1 MLLELYDKS
10 HKKLANLTGTKSP
23 HIQRT
28 LEYGDETLDFYYPAS
43 GPLLGQIA
51 AECYVRTDRQ
61 EYVVKAVEKSTA
73 SAWRKISCALNIEE
87 LEGTPFQDFE
97 TVEQTVKA
105 AAEFALAGTGWT
117 VDADANITKKR
128 TIRKEDDTTAWEV
141 VKQIVTTYRLELEID
156 AVNKRLKFHT
166 RRGRDRGAYF
176 IERLNLRSLGVK
188 TSSYGFYTRL
198 IPIGKDGLH
207 LWRDGQNYIE
217 NHQYSDKVITS
228 IWRDER
234 YTVTAALLEDAQARL
249 DEASTPVRAYT
260 AELVDLA
267 AQGDKYNALAYDL
280 GDTVLLV
287 SEKTDE
293 REKQRIVKLDEY
305 PDDPLANKAELSNV
319 KQTFAQLQKTEAEM
333 ATADAVA
340 IATKRTKKVLRDD
353 YLTKEETKVA
363 ISAMAESIELEV
375 SKKYLTV
382 ASGEAAIN
390 KALKDGKAYTDGKL
404 TEYSTTEETKSLISQ
419 SAEQISTEVSKTYAT
434 KTAVTESV
442 ASLHAAA
449 TQAQQTADKANA
461 DAASAQAAADKA
473 ATDAAAAAAEADKA
487 KQAAADAET
496 NAAADAQAKADAAQA
511 AAEKAAAADA
521 QAKAAAAEAAAKQA
535 AAVDAQKKADA
546 AQAAANQ
553 YTDTQL
559 TKYSTTEETK
569 SLISQSAEQI
579 STEVSKT
586 YATKTAV
593 TESVASLHAAATQA
607 QQTADKANAD
617 AASAQAAADKAAT
630 DAAAAAAEADKAKQA
645 AADAETNAAADAQAK
660 ADAAQAAA
668 EKAAAADA
676 QAKAAAAEAAAKQA
690 AAADAK
696 KKADAAKKE
705 AQDYTDGKLTE
716 YSTTDEVKSAIN
728 QTATQ
733 ISLEVSAQLS
743 GRNLLQ
749 YQNFEDKAG
758 GTAHTTLSNGVLTI
772 KFAANETGAFNV
784 RELAA
789 AALCNLARGRCI
801 TVSGRYKVIKP
812 FQSAAARLSWY
823 GKFASGTAQTLSY
836 SQNAALKM
844 DEVSAD
850 WIYYEK
856 TYTTDLLDEE
866 IEELGMMCEIT
877 PSKAG
882 TDGEIQWKDWVL
894 KISTPVQSG
903 TVRSKFAMDTSSATI
918 DAGRL
923 TFNSNTIVINSTNF
937 KLDASGNV
945 TASGTFK
952 SANGKWEAALQ
963 SGSLIMNYDGNRRVE
978 LFKASNYDG
987 GYLRLS
993 GTYGEWDATTT
1004 CAPNYISMRA
1014 SSKGQSLIM
1023 TPEYINLTENSKR
1036 RFATELGK
1044 NNGVPVSN
1052 SAVVQSPDGDVMARL
1067 MCGNV
1072 LGAPQAK
1079 LEFYYKFD
1087 DALWSVMSL
1096 FYDGSKNRVTL
1107 DTGKNAELYIKGRKF

>member
-43 GPLLGQIA
+43 GPWLGQIA

-249 DEASTPVRAYT
+249 DEASTPARAYT

-267 AQGDKYNALAYDL
+267 AQSDKYNALAYDL
-280 GDTVLLV
+280 GDAVLLV
-287 SEKTDE
+287 SEKTAE

-363 ISAMAESIELEV
+363 ISAMAESIVLEV

-442 ASLHAAA
+442 ASLQAAA

-496 NAAADAQAKADAAQA
+496 N
-511 AAEKAAAADA
+511 
-521 QAKAAAAEAAAKQA
+521 
-535 AAVDAQKKADA
+535 
-546 AQAAANQ
+546 
-553 YTDTQL
+553 
-559 TKYSTTEETK
+559 
-569 SLISQSAEQI
+569 
-579 STEVSKT
+579 
-586 YATKTAV
+586 
-593 TESVASLHAAATQA
+593 
-607 QQTADKANAD
+607 
-617 AASAQAAADKAAT
+617 
-630 DAAAAAAEADKAKQA
+630 
-645 AADAETNAAADAQAK
+645 
-660 ADAAQAAA
+660 
-668 EKAAAADA
+668 AAADA

-749 YQNFEDKAG
+749 YQNFEDKAAG
-758 GTAHTTLSNGVLTI
+758 GQHTTVTDGVLTVSFSASETVTFSV
-772 KFAANETGAFNV
+772 KEAADT
-784 RELAA
+784 
-789 AALCNLARGRCI
+789 ALCNLARGKCVTI
-801 TVSGRYKVIKP
+801 SGYYKIVKP
-812 FQSAAARLSWY
+812 FKSSAVRLALTY
-823 GKFASGTAQTLSY
+823 GYKSGANNQTLY
-836 SQNAALKM
+836 YTHNAAIKA
-844 DEVSAD
+844 DEESTD
-850 WIYYEK
+850 WIFYEK
-856 TYTTDLLDEE
+856 TYTTEMLDEE
-866 IEELGMMCEIT
+866 LVRMGMACEIT
-877 PSKAG
+877 PTKAE
-882 TDGEIQWKDWVL
+882 TDGQMQWKDWTL

-903 TVRSKFAMDTSSATI
+903 TVRSKFAMDANSVTI
-918 DAGRL
+918 DTGRL

-937 KLDASGNV
+937 KLDGNGNV
-945 TASGTFK
+945 TVKGSFESG
-952 SANGKWEAALQ
+952 NEQ
-963 SGSLIMNYDGNRRVE
+963 SGGYVSIKDGK
-978 LFKASNYDG
+978 LQIKY
-987 GYLRLS
+987 
-993 GTYGEWDATTT
+993 
-1004 CAPNYISMRA
+1004 
-1014 SSKGQSLIM
+1014 
-1023 TPEYINLTENSKR
+1023 
-1036 RFATELGK
+1036 
-1044 NNGVPVSN
+1044 
-1052 SAVVQSPDGDVMARL
+1052 DGDVNLFFDTTISGSGYGNMHI
-1067 MCGNV
+1067 CGPGGQDAIV
-1072 LGAPQAK
+1072 LQAQK
-1079 LEFYYKFD
+1079 DAGSGLYLFNKNGEYKTIIKG
-1087 DALWSVMSL
+1087 
-1096 FYDGSKNRVTL
+1096 DGSASFGATVYMSGDLVLPTDYNHVLYMNRSKL
-1107 DTGKNAELYIKGRKF
+1107 LPCKGQNALYCNWVNVRGIDGNGYWVLAGFFDYKGT

>member
-1 MLLELYDKS
+1 LLLELYDKS

-43 GPLLGQIA
+43 GPWLGQIA

-105 AAEFALAGTGWT
+105 AAEFALEGTGWT
-117 VDADANITKKR
+117 VETDTDITKKR

-141 VKQIVTTYRLELEID
+141 VKQIVSTYRVELEID
-156 AVNKRLKFHT
+156 AVNKRLLFHT

-176 IERLNLRSLGVK
+176 IERLNLRGLGVK

-198 IPIGKDGLH
+198 IPIGKDGLQ
-207 LWRDGQNYIE
+207 LWQDGKNYID
-217 NHQYSDKVITS
+217 NHQYSDKTITA

-249 DEASTPVRAYT
+249 AEASAPARAYT
-260 AELVDLA
+260 AELIDLA
-267 AQGDKYNALAYDL
+267 AQSDKYNALAYDL
-280 GDTVLLV
+280 GDAVLLV

-382 ASGEAAIN
+382 ASGEAAIS

-419 SAEQISTEVSKTYAT
+419 SAEQITAEVSKTYAT
-434 KTAVTESV
+434 TASV
-442 ASLHAAA
+442 EKSLDTLQAAA
-449 TQAQQTADKANA
+449 KSAQETADKANT
-461 DAASAQAAADKA
+461 DAANAQAAADKA

-487 KQAAADAET
+487 KQAAADAE
-496 NAAADAQAKADAAQA
+496 A
-511 AAEKAAAADA
+511 
-521 QAKAAAAEAAAKQA
+521 
-535 AAVDAQKKADA
+535 
-546 AQAAANQ
+546 
-553 YTDTQL
+553 
-559 TKYSTTEETK
+559 
-569 SLISQSAEQI
+569 
-579 STEVSKT
+579 
-586 YATKTAV
+586 
-593 TESVASLHAAATQA
+593 
-607 QQTADKANAD
+607 
-617 AASAQAAADKAAT
+617 
-630 DAAAAAAEADKAKQA
+630 
-645 AADAETNAAADAQAK
+645 NAAADAQAK

-789 AALCNLARGRCI
+789 TALCNLARGRCI
-801 TVSGRYKVIKP
+801 TVSGSYKVIKP

-823 GKFASGTAQTLSY
+823 GKFASETAQTLSY

-856 TYTTDLLDEE
+856 TYTTELLDEE
-866 IEELGMMCEIT
+866 IAELGMSCEIT
-877 PSKAG
+877 PSKAE
-882 TDGEIQWKDWVL
+882 TDGEIQWKDWTL

-903 TVRSKFAMDTSSATI
+903 TVRSKFAMDASSVTI
-918 DAGRL
+918 DTGRL

-945 TASGTFK
+945 TAAGTFK
-952 SANGKWEAALQ
+952 SANDKWEATLRY
-963 SGSLIMNYDGNRRVE
+963 GGLFMDYDGKRRVE
-978 LFKASNYDG
+978 LFKAGNYDG

-993 GTYGEWDATTT
+993 GTYNGEDAMATY
-1004 CAPNYISMRA
+1004 APNSIAMGSA
-1014 SSKGQSLIM
+1014 SKSAIM
-1023 TPEYINLTENSKR
+1023 TPEYISLTENSKS
-1036 RFATELGK
+1036 RFTITQGV
-1044 NNGVPVSN
+1044 NDGVPVSN

-1079 LEFYYKFD
+1079 LEFLYKVD
-1087 DALWSVMSL
+1087 NILWTVMNL
-1096 FYDGSKNRVTL
+1096 TYDGSKNRVTL
-1107 DTGKNAELYIKGRKF
+1107 YAGKNAELYIQGKKF

>member
-43 GPLLGQIA
+43 GPWVGQIA

-249 DEASTPVRAYT
+249 DEASTPARAYT

-267 AQGDKYNALAYDL
+267 AQSDKYNALAYDL
-280 GDTVLLV
+280 GDAVLLV
-287 SEKTDE
+287 SEKTAE

-319 KQTFAQLQKTEAEM
+319 KQTFAQLQKSEAEM

-382 ASGEAAIN
+382 ASGEVAIN

-419 SAEQISTEVSKTYAT
+419 SAEQITAEVSKTYAT
-434 KTAVTESV
+434 TASV
-442 ASLHAAA
+442 EKSLDTIQAAA
-449 TQAQQTADKANA
+449 KSAQETADKANN

-546 AQAAANQ
+546 A
-553 YTDTQL
+553 
-559 TKYSTTEETK
+559 
-569 SLISQSAEQI
+569 
-579 STEVSKT
+579 
-586 YATKTAV
+586 
-593 TESVASLHAAATQA
+593 
-607 QQTADKANAD
+607 
-617 AASAQAAADKAAT
+617 
-630 DAAAAAAEADKAKQA
+630 
-645 AADAETNAAADAQAK
+645 
-660 ADAAQAAA
+660 
-668 EKAAAADA
+668 
-676 QAKAAAAEAAAKQA
+676 
-690 AAADAK
+690 
-696 KKADAAKKE
+696 KKE

-749 YQNFEDKAG
+749 YQNFEDKAAG
-758 GTAHTTLSNGVLTI
+758 DQHTTVTDGILTVSFSASETVTFSV
-772 KFAANETGAFNV
+772 KEAADT
-784 RELAA
+784 
-789 AALCNLARGRCI
+789 ALCNLARGKCVTI
-801 TVSGRYKVIKP
+801 SGYYKIVKP
-812 FQSAAARLSWY
+812 FKSSAVRLALTY
-823 GKFASGTAQTLSY
+823 GYKSGANNQTLY
-836 SQNAALKM
+836 YTHNAAIKA
-844 DEVSAD
+844 DEESTD
-850 WIYYEK
+850 WIFYEK
-856 TYTTDLLDEE
+856 TYITEMLDEE
-866 IEELGMMCEIT
+866 LVRMGMACEIT
-877 PSKAG
+877 PTKAE
-882 TDGEIQWKDWVL
+882 TDGQMQWKDWSL

-903 TVRSKFAMDTSSATI
+903 TVRSKFAMDANSVTI
-918 DAGRL
+918 DTGRL

-937 KLDASGNV
+937 KLDGNGNV
-945 TASGTFK
+945 TVKGSFESG
-952 SANGKWEAALQ
+952 NEQ
-963 SGSLIMNYDGNRRVE
+963 SGGYVSIKDGK
-978 LFKASNYDG
+978 LQIKY
-987 GYLRLS
+987 
-993 GTYGEWDATTT
+993 
-1004 CAPNYISMRA
+1004 
-1014 SSKGQSLIM
+1014 
-1023 TPEYINLTENSKR
+1023 
-1036 RFATELGK
+1036 
-1044 NNGVPVSN
+1044 
-1052 SAVVQSPDGDVMARL
+1052 DGDVNLFFDTTISGSGYGNMHI
-1067 MCGNV
+1067 CGPGGQDAII
-1072 LGAPQAK
+1072 LQAQK
-1079 LEFYYKFD
+1079 DAGSGLYLFNKNGEYKTIIKG
-1087 DALWSVMSL
+1087 
-1096 FYDGSKNRVTL
+1096 DGSASFGATVYMSGDLALPADYNHVLYMNRSKL
-1107 DTGKNAELYIKGRKF
+1107 QPCKGQNALYCNWVNVRGIDGNGYWVLAGFFDYKGT

>member
-10 HKKLANLTGTKSP
+10 HKKLANLTGTKLP

-43 GPLLGQIA
+43 GPWLGQIA

-128 TIRKEDDTTAWEV
+128 TIRKEDDTTAWEI

-249 DEASTPVRAYT
+249 DEASTPARAYT

-267 AQGDKYNALAYDL
+267 AQSDKYNALAYDL
-280 GDTVLLV
+280 GDAVLLV

-442 ASLHAAA
+442 ASL
-449 TQAQQTADKANA
+449 Q
-461 DAASAQAAADKA
+461 
-473 ATDAAAAAAEADKA
+473 
-487 KQAAADAET
+487 
-496 NAAADAQAKADAAQA
+496 
-511 AAEKAAAADA
+511 
-521 QAKAAAAEAAAKQA
+521 
-535 AAVDAQKKADA
+535 
-546 AQAAANQ
+546 
-553 YTDTQL
+553 
-559 TKYSTTEETK
+559 
-569 SLISQSAEQI
+569 
-579 STEVSKT
+579 
-586 YATKTAV
+586 
-593 TESVASLHAAATQA
+593 AAATQA

-749 YQNFEDKAG
+749 YQNFEDKAAG
-758 GTAHTTLSNGVLTI
+758 GQHTTVTDGVLTVSFSASETVTFSV
-772 KFAANETGAFNV
+772 KEAADT
-784 RELAA
+784 
-789 AALCNLARGRCI
+789 ALCNLARGKCVTI
-801 TVSGRYKVIKP
+801 SGYYKIVKP
-812 FQSAAARLSWY
+812 FKSSAVRLALTY
-823 GKFASGTAQTLSY
+823 GYKSGANNQTLY
-836 SQNAALKM
+836 YTHNAAIKA
-844 DEVSAD
+844 DEKSTD
-850 WIYYEK
+850 WIFYEK
-856 TYTTDLLDEE
+856 TYITEMLDEE
-866 IEELGMMCEIT
+866 LVRMGMACEIT
-877 PSKAG
+877 PTKAE
-882 TDGEIQWKDWVL
+882 TDGQMQWKDWTL

-903 TVRSKFAMDTSSATI
+903 TVRSKFAMDANSVTI
-918 DAGRL
+918 DTGCL

-937 KLDASGNV
+937 KLDGNGNV
-945 TASGTFK
+945 TAKGSFESG
-952 SANGKWEAALQ
+952 NEQ
-963 SGSLIMNYDGNRRVE
+963 SGGYVSIKDGKIQIKYDGDINLFFDTTISGKGYGNMHICGPGGQDAIVLQAQKDAGSGLYLFNKNGEYKTIIKGDGSASFGATVYMSGDLALPADYNHALYMNRSK
-978 LFKASNYDG
+978 LQP
-987 GYLRLS
+987 
-993 GTYGEWDATTT
+993 
-1004 CAPNYISMRA
+1004 C
-1014 SSKGQSLIM
+1014 KGQNALYCNWVNVRGID
-1023 TPEYINLTENSKR
+1023 
-1036 RFATELGK
+1036 G
-1044 NNGVPVSN
+1044 NGYW
-1052 SAVVQSPDGDVMARL
+1052 
-1067 MCGNV
+1067 V
-1072 LGAPQAK
+1072 LAG
-1079 LEFYYKFD
+1079 FFDYK
-1087 DALWSVMSL
+1087 
-1096 FYDGSKNRVTL
+1096 GT
-1107 DTGKNAELYIKGRKF
+1107 

>member
-1 MLLELYDKS
+1 MLLELYDRN
-10 HKKLANLTGTKSP
+10 HKKLANLTGIKSP

-28 LEYGDETLDFYYPAS
+28 LEYGDETLDFSYPTS
-43 GPLLGQIA
+43 GPWLAQLL
-51 AECYVRTDRQ
+51 AECYIRTDRQ
-61 EYVVKAVEKSTA
+61 EYVVKAVEKSST
-73 SAWRKISCALNIEE
+73 SAWRKVSCTLNIEE
-87 LEGTPFQDFE
+87 LEGAPFEGFE
-97 TVEQTVKA
+97 TVEQTVQA
-105 AAEFALAGTGWT
+105 AAEFALEGTGWT
-117 VDADANITKKR
+117 VEADADITKKR

-141 VKQIVTTYRLELEID
+141 VKQIVTTYRVELEID

-166 RRGRDRGAYF
+166 RRGQDRGAYF

-249 DEASTPVRAYT
+249 DEASTPARAYT

-267 AQGDKYNALAYDL
+267 AQSNKYIALAYDL
-280 GDTVLLV
+280 GDAVLLV

-340 IATKRTKKVLRDD
+340 IATKRTKKVLKDD
-353 YLTKEETKVA
+353 YLTKKETEVK
-363 ISAMAESIELEV
+363 ISALAESIELEV

-419 SAEQISTEVSKTYAT
+419 SAEQITAEVSKTYAT
-434 KTAVTESV
+434 TASV
-442 ASLHAAA
+442 EKSLD
-449 TQAQQTADKANA
+449 TLR
-461 DAASAQAAADKA
+461 
-473 ATDAAAAAAEADKA
+473 
-487 KQAAADAET
+487 
-496 NAAADAQAKADAAQA
+496 
-511 AAEKAAAADA
+511 
-521 QAKAAAAEAAAKQA
+521 AAAK
-535 AAVDAQKKADA
+535 
-546 AQAAANQ
+546 
-553 YTDTQL
+553 
-559 TKYSTTEETK
+559 S
-569 SLISQSAEQI
+569 
-579 STEVSKT
+579 
-586 YATKTAV
+586 
-593 TESVASLHAAATQA
+593 A

-749 YQNFEDKAG
+749 YQNFEDKAAG
-758 GTAHTTLSNGVLTI
+758 GQHTTVTDGVLTVSFSASETVTFSV
-772 KFAANETGAFNV
+772 KEAADT
-784 RELAA
+784 
-789 AALCNLARGRCI
+789 ALCNLARGKCVTI
-801 TVSGRYKVIKP
+801 SGYYKIVKP
-812 FQSAAARLSWY
+812 FKSSAVRLALTY
-823 GKFASGTAQTLSY
+823 GYKSGANNQTLY
-836 SQNAALKM
+836 YTHNAAIKA
-844 DEVSAD
+844 DEESTD
-850 WIYYEK
+850 WIFYEK
-856 TYTTDLLDEE
+856 TYITEMLDEE
-866 IEELGMMCEIT
+866 LVRMGMACEIT
-877 PSKAG
+877 PTKAE
-882 TDGEIQWKDWVL
+882 TDGQMQWKDWTL

-903 TVRSKFAMDTSSATI
+903 TVRSKFAMDANSVTI
-918 DAGRL
+918 DTGRL

-937 KLDASGNV
+937 KLDGNGNV
-945 TASGTFK
+945 TVKGSFESG
-952 SANGKWEAALQ
+952 NEQ
-963 SGSLIMNYDGNRRVE
+963 SGGYVSIKDGK
-978 LFKASNYDG
+978 LQIKY
-987 GYLRLS
+987 
-993 GTYGEWDATTT
+993 
-1004 CAPNYISMRA
+1004 
-1014 SSKGQSLIM
+1014 
-1023 TPEYINLTENSKR
+1023 
-1036 RFATELGK
+1036 
-1044 NNGVPVSN
+1044 
-1052 SAVVQSPDGDVMARL
+1052 DGDVNLFFDTTISGSGYGNMHI
-1067 MCGNV
+1067 CGPGGQDAII
-1072 LGAPQAK
+1072 LQAQK
-1079 LEFYYKFD
+1079 DAGSGLYLFNKNGEYKTIIKG
-1087 DALWSVMSL
+1087 
-1096 FYDGSKNRVTL
+1096 DGSASFGATVYMSGDLALPADYNHVLYMNRSKL
-1107 DTGKNAELYIKGRKF
+1107 QPCKGQNALYCNWVNVRGIDGNGYWVLAGFFDYKGT

>member
-28 LEYGDETLDFYYPAS
+28 LEYGDETLDFYYPTS
-43 GPLLGQIA
+43 GQWLGQIA

-117 VDADANITKKR
+117 VEADADITKKR

-141 VKQIVTTYRLELEID
+141 IKQIVDTYRVELEID
-156 AVNKRLKFHT
+156 AVNKRLLFHT

-198 IPIGKDGLH
+198 IPIGKDGLQ
-207 LWRDGQNYIE
+207 LWQDGKNYID
-217 NHQYSDKVITS
+217 NHQYSDKTITA

-249 DEASTPVRAYT
+249 AETSAPARAYT
-260 AELVDLA
+260 AELIDLA
-267 AQGDKYNALAYDL
+267 AQSDKYNALAYDL
-280 GDTVLLV
+280 GDAVLLV

-305 PDDPLANKAELSNV
+305 PDDPLTNKAELSNV

-419 SAEQISTEVSKTYAT
+419 SAEQITAEVSKTYAT
-434 KTAVTESV
+434 TASV
-442 ASLHAAA
+442 EKSLD
-449 TQAQQTADKANA
+449 TLR
-461 DAASAQAAADKA
+461 
-473 ATDAAAAAAEADKA
+473 
-487 KQAAADAET
+487 
-496 NAAADAQAKADAAQA
+496 
-511 AAEKAAAADA
+511 
-521 QAKAAAAEAAAKQA
+521 AAAKS
-535 AAVDAQKKADA
+535 AQ
-546 AQAAANQ
+546 
-553 YTDTQL
+553 
-559 TKYSTTEETK
+559 E
-569 SLISQSAEQI
+569 
-579 STEVSKT
+579 
-586 YATKTAV
+586 
-593 TESVASLHAAATQA
+593 
-607 QQTADKANAD
+607 TADKANAD

-749 YQNFEDKAG
+749 YQDFEDKAAG
-758 GTAHTTLSNGVLTI
+758 GQHTTVTDGVLTVSFSASETVTFSV
-772 KFAANETGAFNV
+772 KEAADT
-784 RELAA
+784 
-789 AALCNLARGRCI
+789 ALCNLARGKCVTI
-801 TVSGRYKVIKP
+801 SGYYKIVKP
-812 FQSAAARLSWY
+812 FKSSAVRLALTY
-823 GKFASGTAQTLSY
+823 GYKSGANNQTLY
-836 SQNAALKM
+836 YTHNAAIKA
-844 DEVSAD
+844 DEESTD
-850 WIYYEK
+850 WIFYEK
-856 TYTTDLLDEE
+856 TYITEMLDEE
-866 IEELGMMCEIT
+866 LVRMGMACEIT
-877 PSKAG
+877 PTKAE
-882 TDGEIQWKDWVL
+882 TDGQMQWKDWTL

-903 TVRSKFAMDTSSATI
+903 TVRSKFAMDANSVTI
-918 DAGRL
+918 DTGRL

-937 KLDASGNV
+937 KLDGNGNV
-945 TASGTFK
+945 TVKGSFESG
-952 SANGKWEAALQ
+952 NEQ
-963 SGSLIMNYDGNRRVE
+963 SGGYVSIKDGK
-978 LFKASNYDG
+978 LQIKY
-987 GYLRLS
+987 
-993 GTYGEWDATTT
+993 
-1004 CAPNYISMRA
+1004 
-1014 SSKGQSLIM
+1014 
-1023 TPEYINLTENSKR
+1023 
-1036 RFATELGK
+1036 
-1044 NNGVPVSN
+1044 
-1052 SAVVQSPDGDVMARL
+1052 DGDVNLFFDTTISGSGYGNMHI
-1067 MCGNV
+1067 CGPGGQDAIV
-1072 LGAPQAK
+1072 LQAQK
-1079 LEFYYKFD
+1079 DAGSGLYLLNKNGEYKTIIKG
-1087 DALWSVMSL
+1087 
-1096 FYDGSKNRVTL
+1096 DGSASFGATVYMSGDLALPADYNHVLYMNRSKL
-1107 DTGKNAELYIKGRKF
+1107 QPCKGQNALYCNW

>member
-43 GPLLGQIA
+43 GPWLGQIA

-117 VDADANITKKR
+117 VEADADITKKR

-141 VKQIVTTYRLELEID
+141 VKQIVSTYRVELEID
-156 AVNKRLKFHT
+156 AVNKQLLFHT

-198 IPIGKDGLH
+198 IPIGKDGLQ
-207 LWRDGQNYIE
+207 LWQDGKNYID
-217 NHQYSDKVITS
+217 NHQYSDKTITA

-234 YTVTAALLEDAQARL
+234 YTVTAALLEDATARL
-249 DEASTPVRAYT
+249 AEASAPARAYT

-267 AQGDKYNALAYDL
+267 AQSDKYNALAYDL
-280 GDTVLLV
+280 GDAVLLV

-419 SAEQISTEVSKTYAT
+419 SAEQITAEVSKTYAT
-434 KTAVTESV
+434 TASV
-442 ASLHAAA
+442 EKSLDTLQAAA
-449 TQAQQTADKANA
+449 KSAQETADKANN
-461 DAASAQAAADKA
+461 DAADAQAAADKA
-473 ATDAAAAAAEADKA
+473 AADAAAAAAEADKA

-496 NAAADAQAKADAAQA
+496 NAAADAQEKANAAQA

-521 QAKAAAAEAAAKQA
+521 QAKAAAAEAAAKKA
-535 AAVDAQKKADA
+535 AAEDATAKANA
-546 AQAAANQ
+546 AQEAANK

-559 TKYSTTEETK
+559 TKYSTTEEMK
-569 SLISQSAEQI
+569 SAINQSATGI
-579 STEVSKT
+579 TLEVSKT
-586 YATKTAV
+586 YATKTSV
-593 TESVASLHAAATQA
+593 EESVATLQAAAKSA
-607 QQTADKANAD
+607 QETADKANND
-617 AASAQAAADKAAT
+617 AADAQAAADKAAA

-645 AADAETNAAADAQAK
+645 AADAEANAAADAQEK
-660 ADAAQAAA
+660 ANAAQAAA

-716 YSTTDEVKSAIN
+716 YSTTDEMKSAIS
-728 QTATQ
+728 QTAEQ
-733 ISLEVSAQLS
+733 ITLEVSAQLS

-749 YQNFEDKAG
+749 YQNFEDKTI
-758 GTAHTTLSNGVLTI
+758 GTTHVSASGGVLTMA
-772 KFAANETGAFNV
+772 FSASETAVFSA
-784 RELAA
+784 REIADTTLW
-789 AALCNLARGRCI
+789 NLARGRCL
-801 TVSGRYKVIKP
+801 TLSGYYKVIKP
-812 FQSAAARLSWY
+812 FQSAAARLSGVWAY
-823 GKFASGTAQTLSY
+823 KSGTSQTLHY
-836 SQNAALKM
+836 NQNAALKL

-856 TYTTDLLDEE
+856 TYFDELLDEE
-866 IEELGMMCEIT
+866 LSNLGMMCEIT
-877 PSKAG
+877 PTKAE
-882 TDGEIQWKDWVL
+882 TDGKIQWKDWKL

-903 TVRSKFAMDTSSATI
+903 NIRSKFAMDASSVTI
-918 DAGRL
+918 NTGRL

-937 KLDASGNV
+937 KLDAYGNV
-945 TASGTFK
+945 TAKGAFESGD
-952 SANGKWEAALQ
+952 EQ
-963 SGSLIMNYDGNRRVE
+963 SGGYACIKNGTLELKYNGDTNLYFTTTISGSSYANMHLCGPGGQDAITLQARQNEGSGIFLFDKDANPKAYIMGNGAAKFGGGVGIGGDLTLPEDYNHVLYMRRSKLQPCNGQNSLYCDWVNVRGTDGNSYWVLAGFGSYR
-978 LFKASNYDG
+978 
-987 GYLRLS
+987 
-993 GTYGEWDATTT
+993 GT
-1004 CAPNYISMRA
+1004 
-1014 SSKGQSLIM
+1014 
-1023 TPEYINLTENSKR
+1023 
-1036 RFATELGK
+1036 
-1044 NNGVPVSN
+1044 
-1052 SAVVQSPDGDVMARL
+1052 
-1067 MCGNV
+1067 
-1072 LGAPQAK
+1072 
-1079 LEFYYKFD
+1079 
-1087 DALWSVMSL
+1087 
-1096 FYDGSKNRVTL
+1096 
-1107 DTGKNAELYIKGRKF
+1107 

>member
-1 MLLELYDKS
+1 MLLELYDRN
-10 HKKLANLTGTKSP
+10 HKKLANLTGIKSP

-28 LEYGDETLDFYYPAS
+28 LEYGDETLDFSYPTS
-43 GPLLGQIA
+43 GPWLAQLL
-51 AECYVRTDRQ
+51 AECYIRTDRQ
-61 EYVVKAVEKSTA
+61 EYVVKAVEKSST
-73 SAWRKISCALNIEE
+73 SAWRKVSCALNIEE
-87 LEGTPFQDFE
+87 LEGAPFEGFE
-97 TVEQTVKA
+97 TVEQTVQA
-105 AAEFALAGTGWT
+105 AAEFALEGTGWT
-117 VDADANITKKR
+117 VEADADITKKR

-141 VKQIVTTYRLELEID
+141 VKQIVTTYRVELEID

-166 RRGRDRGAYF
+166 RRGQDRGAYF

-249 DEASTPVRAYT
+249 DEASTPARAYT

-267 AQGDKYNALAYDL
+267 AQSNKYNALAYDL
-280 GDTVLLV
+280 GDAVLLV

-340 IATKRTKKVLRDD
+340 IATKRTKKVLKDD
-353 YLTKEETKVA
+353 YLTKKETEVK
-363 ISAMAESIELEV
+363 ISALAESIKLEV

-419 SAEQISTEVSKTYAT
+419 SAEQITAEVSKTYAT
-434 KTAVTESV
+434 TASV
-442 ASLHAAA
+442 EKSLDTLRAAA
-449 TQAQQTADKANA
+449 KSAQQTADKANA

-496 NAAADAQAKADAAQA
+496 NAAADAKAKADAAQA

-553 YTDTQL
+553 YTDTRL

-579 STEVSKT
+579 TAEVSKT
-586 YATKTAV
+586 YATTA
-593 TESVASLHAAATQA
+593 SVEKSLDTLRAAAKSA

-645 AADAETNAAADAQAK
+645 AADAETNAAADAKAK

-749 YQNFEDKAG
+749 YQNFEDKAAG
-758 GTAHTTLSNGVLTI
+758 GQHTTVTDGVLTVSFSASETVTFSV
-772 KFAANETGAFNV
+772 KEAADT
-784 RELAA
+784 
-789 AALCNLARGRCI
+789 ALCNLARGKCVTI
-801 TVSGRYKVIKP
+801 SGYYKIVKP
-812 FQSAAARLSWY
+812 FKSSAVRLALTY
-823 GKFASGTAQTLSY
+823 GYKSGANNQTLY
-836 SQNAALKM
+836 YTHNAAIKA
-844 DEVSAD
+844 DEESTD
-850 WIYYEK
+850 WIFYEK
-856 TYTTDLLDEE
+856 TYITEMLDEE
-866 IEELGMMCEIT
+866 LVRMGMACEIT
-877 PSKAG
+877 PTKAE
-882 TDGEIQWKDWVL
+882 TDGQMQWKDWTL

-903 TVRSKFAMDTSSATI
+903 TVRSKFAMDANSVTI
-918 DAGRL
+918 DTGHL

-937 KLDASGNV
+937 KLDSNGNV
-945 TASGTFK
+945 TAKGSFESG
-952 SANGKWEAALQ
+952 NEQ
-963 SGSLIMNYDGNRRVE
+963 SGGYVSIKDGK
-978 LFKASNYDG
+978 LQIKY
-987 GYLRLS
+987 
-993 GTYGEWDATTT
+993 
-1004 CAPNYISMRA
+1004 
-1014 SSKGQSLIM
+1014 
-1023 TPEYINLTENSKR
+1023 
-1036 RFATELGK
+1036 
-1044 NNGVPVSN
+1044 
-1052 SAVVQSPDGDVMARL
+1052 DGDVNLFFDTTISGNGYGNMHI
-1067 MCGNV
+1067 CGPGGQDAII
-1072 LGAPQAK
+1072 LQAQK
-1079 LEFYYKFD
+1079 DAGSGLYLFNKNGEYKTIIRG
-1087 DALWSVMSL
+1087 
-1096 FYDGSKNRVTL
+1096 DGSASFGATVYMSGDLALPADYNHVLYMNRSKL
-1107 DTGKNAELYIKGRKF
+1107 QPCKGQNALYCNWVNVRGIDGNGYWVLAGFSDYKGT